1 MARYAPLYFRGLRF
15 WRLSR
20 IPVPTKNGA
29 PRAPR
34 RPRARLAGARAACYR
49 LPLPLV
55 FWFVACACVLL
66 GLRPRAV
73 VAAVGRPL
81 RGGGLPPSARG
92 TRAPRALSPAL
103 LAGRAVSLSLLKS
116 SLRSAFFRL
125 SPRAVGVSPRPT
137 RRHGR
142 LTSPLPTSAGRGCR
156 GYPSLAR
163 AFRSRALVLPA
174 APLRGL
180 PPPSFAWARYA
191 LNPTLR
197 RPSMGFS
204 AAVPLVRLAAPR
216 LVAYS
221 VFVPR
226 ALPATRVPLVALG
239 APRPFGLRESGSGVP
254 PPQSFYKL
262 FVFFMVARPT
272 ACHAYGLTNAELT
285 LRK

>member
-1 MARYAPLYFRGLRF
+1 MARYAALYFRGLRF

-92 TRAPRALSPAL
+92 TRAPRALSPSL
-103 LAGRAVSLSLLKS
+103 LSGRAVSLSLLKS

-142 LTSPLPTSAGRGCR
+142 LTSPLPSSAGRGCR

-163 AFRSRALVLPA
+163 AFRSQALVLPA
-174 APLRGL
+174 AL
-180 PPPSFAWARYA
+180 
-191 LNPTLR
+191 
-197 RPSMGFS
+197 
-204 AAVPLVRLAAPR
+204 RLALLR
-216 LVAYS
+216 
-221 VFVPR
+221 
-226 ALPATRVPLVALG
+226 T
-239 APRPFGLRESGSGVP
+239 FGLRRVGFLDTAGSVRASRSPRAPSGALSRPRTSAPRRSAARCRVGVITAGA
-254 PPQSFYKL
+254 
-262 FVFFMVARPT
+262 ARDPCAPRRAGRSSPFRAT
-272 ACHAYGLTNAELT
+272 GERSRRSAASIFL
-285 LRK
+285 

>member
-1 MARYAPLYFRGLRF
+1 MRQLLRSSRASLSPTGSHPHCATRSNAGKPPRRRFMARYAALYFRGLRF

-81 RGGGLPPSARG
+81 RGGVLPPSARG
-92 TRAPRALSPAL
+92 TRAPRALSPSL
-103 LAGRAVSLSLLKS
+103 LSGRAVSLSLLKS

-137 RRHGR
+137 RRRGR
-142 LTSPLPTSAGRGCR
+142 LTSPLPVSAGRGCR
-156 GYPSLAR
+156 GCPSLAR
-163 AFRSRALVLPA
+163 AFRSQALVLPA
-174 APLRGL
+174 ALRL
-180 PPPSFAWARYA
+180 A
-191 LNPTLR
+191 LLRPFGLR
-197 RPSMGFS
+197 RVGFS
-204 AAVPLVRLAAPR
+204 SAVPLVRLAAPR

-239 APRPFGLRESGSGVP
+239 APRPFGLRESGRGVP
-254 PPQSFYKL
+254 PHPSFY
-262 FVFFMVARPT
+262 
-272 ACHAYGLTNAELT
+272 
-285 LRK
+285 